1 MSAGYGTPVISVLEG
16 GVGGS
21 EQDTWEREK
30 MEENLGKEG
39 KGRNE
44 NNEKIYRNGGGGV
57 VCDMKRK

>member
-1 MSAGYGTPVISVLEG
+1 MSTGYGTPVISVLEG
-16 GVGGS
+16 GRGGGS

-44 NNEKIYRNGGGGV
+44 NKEKIYRIGGS
-57 VCDMKRK
+57 

>member
-30 MEENLGKEG
+30 MEENLGKAG

-44 NNEKIYRNGGGGV
+44 NNEKIYRNGGGAG
-57 VCDMKRK
+57 